1 MNQQVS
7 SSDDKT
13 LAMVTHLSG
22 IFLGFVM
29 PLIVWLINKDK
40 EDKGYLVEQSKEA
53 LNFQITV
60 AIAMVVSWILMF
72 VLIGLLL
79 LPAVALANL
88 VLCIIAA
95 VKTSESETYRYPFT
109 LRLIK

>member
-1 MNQQVS
+1 MNQT

-22 IFLGFVM
+22 IFLGFLM
-29 PLIVWLINKDK
+29 PLIVWLVSKDK
-40 EDKGYLVEQSKEA
+40 EEKAYLTEQSKEA

-60 AIAMVVSWILMF
+60 AIAFVVSWVLMF
-72 VLIGLLL
+72 VLIGFLL

-88 VLCIIAA
+88 ILCILAA
-95 VKTSESETYRYPFT
+95 VKTSDNETYRYPFT
-109 LRLIK
+109 LRLIN

>member
-1 MNQQVS
+1 MNQHA
-7 SSDDKT
+7 SSDEKT

-22 IFLGFVM
+22 IFLSFVM

-40 EDKGYLVEQSKEA
+40 EDKAYLVEQSKEA

-60 AIAMVVSWILMF
+60 AIAMVVSWVLMF
-72 VLIGLLL
+72 VLIGFLL
-79 LPAVALANL
+79 LPAIGLANL

-95 VKTSESETYRYPFT
+95 VKTSDNEMYRYPFT